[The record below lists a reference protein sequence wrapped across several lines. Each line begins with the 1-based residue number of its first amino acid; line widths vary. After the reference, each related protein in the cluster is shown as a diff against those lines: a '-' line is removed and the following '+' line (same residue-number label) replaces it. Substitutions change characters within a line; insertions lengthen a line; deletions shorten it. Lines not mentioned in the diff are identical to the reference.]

1 MKIKEHFNN
10 ILYVLLTC
18 LQFLFLDKRINKEPN
33 KNIIYM

>member
-18 LQFLFLDKRINKEPN
+18 LVSFLDKRINKEPN
-33 KNIIYM
+33 KNIIHM